1 MKKLLTL
8 ALFIAS
14 TYSAHAQLIINE
26 IMQSNVEC
34 IMDDI
39 KEFPDSWVE
48 LYNSGDEAINLKDYK
63 ISNKNK
69 EKKAWQLPDKT
80 VAAKGYAIIY
90 CDKEG
95 KENNRLHADFRLESG
110 KGCTVYLFNNKEVVD
125 SLPYIDEKP
134 MVKMPAPDIAFGR
147 KTDASDEWGYQLTP
161 TPGKAN
167 TGEICNA
174 KHILGAPVFSEPGHV
189 TSGNAAINLELSLPE
204 GAPEGAY
211 ITYTTNGS
219 EPTSESTKYTQ
230 PISITKTKVIRAKVF
245 CDGWL
250 SPLSTAQSYIFHP
263 REFTIPIFSVQT
275 NDKYLNARDIGLFA
289 NNNSKEDKKT
299 HDWRRP
305 VNIEFF
311 PAEGEPSAFNQPGET
326 RIQGG
331 QSRSNALKSMVFYAN
346 KRFDPD
352 RKRFEYEFFPDQ
364 KPGVNQFKSFSLR
377 DGGNDF
383 SDMYFRD
390 LIIQRTMGP
399 NVDLDWQAG
408 HSAVLYIN
416 GEYMGML
423 NIRERSNE
431 DNIYSNYDGLEDVDE
446 IEISHEQQGNQD
458 LFIEELKEGDDVF
471 YQAFKDFYSE
481 KGHTKAEYE
490 QWIDVSEYLN
500 VMIMN
505 LFYCNIDFPGNNI
518 VFWRPNED
526 AKVDLPKRFRAI
538 VKDTD
543 FGLGLYNF
551 SETSSSSNT
560 IDMIYN
566 PRNYG
571 NSWAF
576 TEPATRLFRNMMEN
590 PEMLKMFIDKC
601 CVYTGDFMNAE
612 GTSAVMDA
620 ILEEALDE
628 FVAHRDK
635 YNSWGNNYND
645 ILNKFEN
652 AKKWLA
658 GYEEKQQGWGGGW
671 PGGGWPG
678 WGGGGGGQETT
689 IVHLP
694 RTDYFLQYLSAKY
707 LNGVDAIPVTINKE
721 MNDLPDETIINDIK
735 LTKGVFDGKL
745 FLNQQITLEGKTEVE
760 PFVTGWDIEKTAS
773 NGAVTTDHVEGAI
786 YTFNMPACKSL
797 AIKAVLGN
805 QTGITNVDAR
815 SWKWSVANHMLSVND
830 VPAGT
835 YVTLYN
841 LQGMQLKQIKSD
853 GSTIQLPL
861 MNNQVYILKVGKETI
876 KVK

>member
-1 MKKLLTL
+1 MKGKKIIISALLLT
-8 ALFIAS
+8 AG
-14 TYSAHAQLIINE
+14 TCSANAQLIINE
-26 IMQSNVEC
+26 LMQSNVEC
-34 IMDDI
+34 YMDDI

-48 LYNSGDEAINLKDYK
+48 LYNSGNEAVNLKDYK

-80 VAAKGYAIIY
+80 IVSKGYVIIY

-95 KENNRLHADFRLESG
+95 KEDNRLHADFRLESG
-110 KGCTVYLFNNKEVVD
+110 KGCTVYLFKGKEVVD
-125 SLPYIDEKP
+125 SLPYIDNKP
-134 MVKMPAPDIAFGR
+134 MVKMPAPDVAFGR
-147 KTDASDEWGYQLTP
+147 KTDGADEWGYQLTP
-161 TPGKAN
+161 SPGTAN

-174 KHILGAPVFSEPGHV
+174 KHILGAPVFSELGRV
-189 TSGNAAINLELSLPE
+189 TSGNTPINLELSLPD

-211 ITYTTNGS
+211 ITYTTNGN
-219 EPTSESTKYTQ
+219 EPTTQDTKYTQ
-230 PISITKTKVIRAKVF
+230 PINITKTKVIRAKVF

-250 SPLSTAQSYIFHP
+250 SPMSTAQSYIFHP
-263 REFTIPIFSVQT
+263 REFTIPIFSIQT
-275 NDKYLNARDIGLFA
+275 NDKYLNDRKIGLFA

-305 VNIEFF
+305 VNVEFF
-311 PAEGEPSAFNQPGET
+311 PVEGQASAFNQPGET

-352 RKRFEYEFFPDQ
+352 HKRFDYEFFPDQ
-364 KPGVNQFKSFSLR
+364 KPGINQFKSFSLR

-390 LIIQRTMGP
+390 LIIQRTMGQH
-399 NVDLDWQAG
+399 VDLDWQAG

-416 GEYMGML
+416 GVYMGML

-431 DNIYSNYDGLEDVDE
+431 DNIYSNYNGLEDLDM
-446 IEISHEQQGNQD
+446 IEISHEQQNNKD
-458 LFIEELKEGDDVF
+458 LFIEELKEGSDDF
-471 YQAFKDFYSE
+471 YNAFKTFYSE
-481 KGHTKAEYE
+481 KGHTRAEYE
-490 QWIDVSEYLN
+490 QWLDVSEYLN
-500 VMIMN
+500 VMILN

-526 AKVDLPKRFRAI
+526 AKEDLPKRFRVI

-543 FGLGLYNF
+543 FGLGLYNMN
-551 SETSSSSNT
+551 ETSSSSNT

-576 TEPATRLFRNMMEN
+576 TEPATRLFKNMMEN
-590 PEMLKMFIDKC
+590 PELLNMFIDKS
-601 CVYTGDFMNAE
+601 CVYMGDFMNAE
-612 GTSAVMDA
+612 GTGAVMDA
-620 ILEEALDE
+620 ILDEALDE

-635 YNSWGNNYND
+635 YNSWGDNYND

-671 PGGGWPG
+671 GGW
-678 WGGGGGGQETT
+678 WGGGGGQETT

-707 LNGVDAIPVTINKE
+707 LNGVDAIPVTINKGIE
-721 MNDLPDETIINDIK
+721 NLPDEMLINDIK
-735 LTKGVFDGKL
+735 LSKGVFDGKL
-745 FLNQQITLEGKTEVE
+745 FPNRQITLEGKTEGE

-773 NGAVTTDHVEGAI
+773 NGSVTKEHVDGAI
-786 YTFNMPACKSL
+786 YSFNMPACKSL
-797 AIKAVLGN
+797 AINAVLGN
-805 QTGITNVDAR
+805 QTGIANVDAR
-815 SWKWSVANHMLSVND
+815 NWKWSVANNELYLKD

-835 YVTLYN
+835 LVTLYN
-841 LQGMQLKQIKSD
+841 LQGMQLKQLKAD
-853 GSTIQLPL
+853 GTTIQLPL
-861 MNNQVYILKVGKETI
+861 MKNQVYILKVGKETI

>member
-1 MKKLLTL
+1 MKKLFTL

-48 LYNSGDEAINLKDYK
+48 LYNSGDEAINLKDFK

-147 KTDASDEWGYQLTP
+147 KTDASGEWGYQLTP

-167 TGEICNA
+167 TGEICNS

-250 SPLSTAQSYIFHP
+250 SPMSTAQSYIFHP

-311 PAEGEPSAFNQPGET
+311 PAEGEPSAINQPGET

-500 VMIMN
+500 VMILN

-612 GTSAVMDA
+612 GTGAVMDA

-658 GYEEKQQGWGGGW
+658 GYEEKQQGWGGWGGW
-671 PGGGWPG
+671 GGWP
-678 WGGGGGGQETT
+678 GGGGGQETT

-707 LNGVDAIPVTINKE
+707 LNGVDAIPVTINKG

-786 YTFNMPACKSL
+786 YTFNVPACKSL

-815 SWKWSVANHMLSVND
+815 SWRWSVANNELYLKD

-835 YVTLYN
+835 DVTLYN
-841 LQGMQLKQIKSD
+841 LQGMLIKQIKSD

-876 KVK
+876 KVR

>member
-707 LNGVDAIPVTINKE
+707 LNGVDAIPVTINKG

-786 YTFNMPACKSL
+786 YTFNVPACKSL

-835 YVTLYN
+835 DVTLYN
-841 LQGMQLKQIKSD
+841 LQGMLIKQIKSD